1 MQIYQVVKVF
11 AYLSDDSREGW
22 SEQLLNVGGPG
33 AVPVVSLQV
42 VDPLR
47 VEKVTKKKKHLYS
60 YCLSRR
66 KMRNYHLISYIDGR
80 VPNVHGVVRVRRLDV
95 ELQDVVDE
103 RRIDEKRAK
112 ALHHSGLTAQDLKH
126 TVEVR
131 TQRRVFTMQQK
142 IINRRTDS
150 ENIIKYERKK
160 ASGLFIYSFSSK
172 TYSVLF
178 VIKTFIDLLMTCW
191 LIDNFNSSG
200 FFCR

>member
-1 MQIYQVVKVF
+1 M
-11 AYLSDDSREGW
+11 
-22 SEQLLNVGGPG
+22 
-33 AVPVVSLQV
+33 
-42 VDPLR
+42 
-47 VEKVTKKKKHLYS
+47 
-60 YCLSRR
+60 
-66 KMRNYHLISYIDGR
+66 ISYIDGR

-142 IINRRTDS
+142 IINRRTKTVKTS
-150 ENIIKYERKK
+150 SNTRGKK
-160 ASGLFIYSFSSK
+160 LQGYSSTALAVK
-172 TYSVLF
+172 HSVLF